1 MTLIIYSKCSDGII
15 IIADRK
21 ESNFSDIGETTKKYY
36 LPDNQEFLFTMA
48 GDSDRIDT
56 VVSDLKQDQ
65 TITSTNVR
73 TRLTEIMKESPD
85 FGGDIKFSNGFLLVK
100 QNNGYQFHNVR
111 LSNTLSTIIDE
122 NPPHKTYGQGSP
134 IAEYLIRKFKPYNYK
149 WHIACQFL
157 IAIMNEVSGIV
168 DSVGKLED
176 YGYDLILIT
185 NSGEIKTC
193 TISDDLGIST
203 IEYKFDTDDDK
214 KIECLSDEKPSE
226 KIEEG
231 YIEQLSVQPEEEFKA
246 STASKKDFISKS
258 YSVDFHGTS
267 YTLNYKITN
276 GVIFKIFSDIEAKSL
291 IITMESTADGNLE
304 VQIPRELLDSK
315 HDGKDDV
322 FFVLADGEEM
332 EFEEK
337 TSSDYRILKIPF
349 YNGTEEIEIIGTH
362 HPIVIKTDKNIYT
375 YGSDIIL
382 TIINP
387 SITANESIF
396 IEILNSE
403 NKLIY
408 KNSIPVVEQ
417 SKGIYQEIIPVQGK
431 EWELPGEN
439 YKIKSKYKNQSTS
452 LTIHTSDFG
461 ATLELDQKVYSWTDK
476 VYIVL
481 VAPEYNLDPTKEEII
496 GEKEDQNITISTSK
510 GKITNYKLKETSKDT
525 GIFTGEIIL
534 SGFKKDNL
542 KDSQNPPLGIT
553 KGAGPTD
560 GLIECSN
567 DDGLTVTFTTP
578 KKTIMASALIRWN
591 IGEIHWLSAAYPAEG
606 EGIVRILDPDMNLNP
621 TVRDEFDIKVWS
633 DTDPIG
639 VKIRVSETGEATG
652 IFLGKIKFTI
662 KEQST
667 GSVLRVSE
675 GDTITAEYK
684 DKTLPDPYSQ
694 DAEITISATTMIGT
708 LVPPLERILSSE
720 PSIRDIYGNLLA
732 EGSVGQEICIISSLA
747 NKQDKDQLYAY
758 ILQITDKNGIEVF
771 NTSKSGILKKG
782 ESVTPVIKWKPSKGG
797 GFKITSFVWES
808 LQIPTA
814 LTSPKETEFVIHSEV
829 ESKEEKEKAA
839 LRSHVFP
846 KKFTIIIP
854 SGTSVPGCEETKSCF
869 IPNEL
874 TIRVNQTV
882 IWKNNDSAAHCI
894 TSGTPSTGPDYNFD
908 SSLFETGKSFAVNF
922 KKKGKYPYFCPTH
935 PWQTGTIFV
944 E

>member
-36 LPDNQEFLFTMA
+36 LPDNQEFLFAMA

-73 TRLTEIMKESPD
+73 TRLSEIMRESPD

-122 NPPHKTYGQGSP
+122 NPQHKTYGQGLP
-134 IAEYLIRKFKPYNYK
+134 IAEYLIRKFKPHNYK

-157 IAIMNEVSGIV
+157 IAIMKEVSEIV

-193 TISDDLGIST
+193 TLNDDLGISAV
-203 IEYKFDTDDDK
+203 EHKFDTDDDK
-214 KIECLSDEKPSE
+214 KIECLSEEKPSE

-231 YIEQLSVQPEEEFKA
+231 YMEQLSVQPEEFKA
-246 STASKKDFISKS
+246 STASKKDLISKS
-258 YSVDFHGTS
+258 HSVNFHGTLF
-267 YTLNYKITN
+267 TLKYKITN
-276 GVIFKIFSDIEAKSL
+276 GEILKIFSDVETKSL
-291 IITMESTADGNLE
+291 IIEMKSIADGNLE
-304 VQIPRELLDSK
+304 IQIPRELLDSK

-337 TSSDYRILKIPF
+337 TLSEYRILKIPF
-349 YNGTEEIEIIGTH
+349 FNGTEEIEIIGTH
-362 HPIVIKTDKNIYT
+362 HPIVIQTDKNVYT
-375 YGSDIIL
+375 YGNDIIL

-396 IEILNSE
+396 VEILNSK
-403 NKLIY
+403 NKSIY
-408 KNSIPVVEQ
+408 KNTIPVVEQ

-431 EWELPGEN
+431 EWELPGEK
-439 YKIKSKYKNQSTS
+439 YEIKSKYKNQSAA
-452 LTIHTSDFG
+452 LTIYTSDFG

-481 VAPEYNLDPTKEEII
+481 VAPDYNLDPTKEEIL
-496 GEKEDQNITISTSK
+496 GDKEDQNITISTSK
-510 GKITNYKLKETSKDT
+510 AKLTNYKLKETGKDT

-542 KDSQNPPLGIT
+542 KDNQNAPTGIT
-553 KGAGPTD
+553 KGVGPTD
-560 GLIECSN
+560 GLIEASN
-567 DDGLTVTFTTP
+567 IDSLTVTFTTP
-578 KKTIMASALIRWN
+578 KRTIIASALIRWN
-591 IGEIHWLSAAYPAEG
+591 IGQIHWLSAVYPAEG

-621 TVRDEFDIKVWS
+621 TVKDEFDIKSWS

-639 VKIRVSETGEATG
+639 VKIRVLETGEATG
-652 IFLGKIKFTI
+652 IFLGNVKFTTKKQPI
-662 KEQST
+662 

-684 DKTLPDPYSQ
+684 DKTLPENYPQ
-694 DAEITISATTMIGT
+694 DTEITISATTMIGT
-708 LVPPLERILSSE
+708 LAPPLERILSSE
-720 PSIRDIYGNLLA
+720 PSIYDIYGNLLA
-732 EGSVGQEICIISSLA
+732 EGSVGQEICIFSSLA
-747 NKQDKDQLYAY
+747 NKQDKDQPYAY

-771 NTSKSGILKKG
+771 NSSKSGILKKG
-782 ESVTPVIKWKPSKGG
+782 ESITPEIKWKPSKGG
-797 GFKITSFVWES
+797 RFKITSFVWES

-814 LTSPKETEFVIHSEV
+814 LTSHKETEFVIHSEV
-829 ESKEEKEKAA
+829 EATDEKEKAA

-846 KKFTIIIP
+846 KKFTVTIP
-854 SGTSVPGCEETKSCF
+854 SGTSIPGCEETKSCF

-874 TIRVNQTV
+874 TIRVNHTV
-882 IWKNNDSAAHCI
+882 IWKNNDSAAHSI
-894 TSGTPSTGPDYNFD
+894 TSGTPSTGPDYGFD
-908 SSLFETGKSFAVNF
+908 SSLFEGGKSFAFNF
-922 KKKGKYPYFCPTH
+922 KKKGKYPYFCLVH
-935 PWQTGTIFV
+935 PWQTGIIFV